1 MVPAV
6 VALYDRVMDHS
17 RMIRRVNISCNNVR
31 EDRGN
36 RQLNLFDMMKDESKS
51 RPQEE
56 VLEKDKKLQE
66 AELAIKDKFGKNA
79 ILKGTNF
86 KAEATTRERNMQIG
100 GHKSGE
106 SGGRKNGQK
115 R

>member
-1 MVPAV
+1 
-6 VALYDRVMDHS
+6 
-17 RMIRRVNISCNNVR
+17 
-31 EDRGN
+31 
-36 RQLNLFDMMKDESKS
+36 MMKDEAKS

-106 SGGRKNGQK
+106 SGGHKNGQK

>member
-1 MVPAV
+1 
-6 VALYDRVMDHS
+6 
-17 RMIRRVNISCNNVR
+17 
-31 EDRGN
+31 
-36 RQLNLFDMMKDESKS
+36 MKEESKT

-56 VLEKDKKLQE
+56 VLEKDQKLQE

-79 ILKGTNF
+79 ILKGINF
-86 KAEATTRERNMQIG
+86 RSESTAKERNLQIG

-106 SGGRKNGQK
+106 AGGDKNGQN